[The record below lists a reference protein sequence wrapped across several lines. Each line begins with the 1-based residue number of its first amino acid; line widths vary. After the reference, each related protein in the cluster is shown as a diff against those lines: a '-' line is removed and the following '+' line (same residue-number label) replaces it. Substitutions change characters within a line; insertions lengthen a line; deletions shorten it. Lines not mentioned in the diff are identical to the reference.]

1 MTTEETTLAELSDR
15 VKARAVPPSTFA
27 RAGGGR
33 LDPAAW
39 LVRLDKA
46 AETLEAD
53 IHRRGPRD
61 FTELMVVLEKSYCP
75 ECDGRAATC
84 PLADFVAKSKRWAG
98 SEFCPACFG
107 RFVGTVQVLDKDGK
121 PAGERRIY
129 ADSEPF
135 TLLGKRGDRFVVA
148 RCDCKPAVDRYGLKC
163 PPSPTLRDGLCAVR
177 RWPVERAVMDK
188 TYARWKREALDNQPG
203 AS

>member
-98 SEFCPACFG
+98 SEFCPQCFG
-107 RFVGTVQVLDKDGK
+107 RFLGTFQVLDKDGK
-121 PAGERRIY
+121 QTGERRMY
-129 ADSEPF
+129 VDSEPF
-135 TLLGKRGDRFVVA
+135 ILLGKRGDRFVVT
-148 RCDCKPAVDRYGLKC
+148 RCECKAAESMYGVKDI
-163 PPSPTLRDGLCAVR
+163 SPTLRDGLCAVR

-188 TYARWKREALDNQPG
+188 TYARWQREALDKTAG
-203 AS
+203 VL